1 MTINTK
7 LEPAA
12 AAVARDNNNDDD
24 AAAETYC
31 NSSHHDAIE
40 KACCNNNKNSSIHA
54 VKAIKSPAQK
64 QASETY
70 INKNKTTQF
79 MHRFAFFFV
88 ARMQA
93 HANPTENCMLAT
105 LQMGIKI
112 FQHTKAKKKKG
123 KNNNN
128 NDRSRSE
135 NKEDFNVRR
144 LARIENLQ
152 SWEVDRRGTS
162 WQQLQHGSVC
172 SHAKD
177 VRT

>member
-40 KACCNNNKNSSIHA
+40 KACCNNDKNSSIHA
-54 VKAIKSPAQK
+54 VTAIKSPAQK

-79 MHRFAFFFV
+79 MHRFAFFY
-88 ARMQA
+88 ACKLT
-93 HANPTENCMLAT
+93 PTLPRISC
-105 LQMGIKI
+105 LQQCKWELRSFNIPK
-112 FQHTKAKKKKG
+112 QKKG
-123 KNNNN
+123 
-128 NDRSRSE
+128 
-135 NKEDFNVRR
+135 NK
-144 LARIENLQ
+144 
-152 SWEVDRRGTS
+152 
-162 WQQLQHGSVC
+162 
-172 SHAKD
+172 
-177 VRT
+177 

>member
-12 AAVARDNNNDDD
+12 AAVARDNNNDDDD

-54 VKAIKSPAQK
+54 VTAIKSPAQK

-70 INKNKTTQF
+70 INENKTTQF

-93 HANPTENCMLAT
+93 QANPTENFMLAT
-105 LQMGIKI
+105 LQMGIRI
-112 FQHTKAKKKKG
+112 FQHTKAKKRQKYKI
-123 KNNNN
+123 
-128 NDRSRSE
+128 NDRSRSK

-152 SWEVDRRGTS
+152 SWEVDRRRKS